1 MASQDLSEGRRRAVI
16 DRTQGAARS
25 GSIGFVLLVAVVL
38 VGAATG
44 LMLIGRAQAGPYI
57 LALLAVLAMIGV
69 FLLFALAAGII
80 RASGKEASNPL
91 IKSVVDDAVDALLV
105 TDASGRVV
113 YANSAYLDL
122 TDAVDSDD
130 VRPVERVFIGDPDV
144 SEAVYRLLKAAREGR
159 QLQEEAR

>member
-1 MASQDLSEGRRRAVI
+1 MATQELSEGRRRAAI
-16 DRTQGAARS
+16 DRTQGVTRS
-25 GSIGFVLLVAVVL
+25 GSIGLVLLIAVVL

-57 LALLAVLAMIGV
+57 LALLAVLAMVGV

-80 RASGKEASNPL
+80 QASGKEVSNPL

-122 TDAVDSDD
+122 TNAVDADD
-130 VRPVERVFIGDPDV
+130 VRPIERVIIRAPDV
-144 SEAVYRLLKAAREGR
+144 LEAVLRL
-159 QLQEEAR
+159 